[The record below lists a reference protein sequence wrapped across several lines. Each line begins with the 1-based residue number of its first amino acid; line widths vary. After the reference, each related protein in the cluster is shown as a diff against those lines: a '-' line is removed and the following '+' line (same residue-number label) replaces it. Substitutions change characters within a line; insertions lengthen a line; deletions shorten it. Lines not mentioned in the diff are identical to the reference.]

1 MGAAALAGV
10 RGGAS
15 RRQVLAG
22 RAFRARIAP
31 IRRLVLP
38 LHTCHALSTV
48 RPRIAGIAS
57 AVRFVSAPRPRRRVR
72 GA

>member
-22 RAFRARIAP
+22 RAFNARIAP

-38 LHTCHALSTV
+38 LHTCHAL
-48 RPRIAGIAS
+48 AS
-57 AVRFVSAPRPRRRVR
+57 AGTRVARDAQAHLFFGASGRRR
-72 GA
+72 